1 MLKYN
6 SCNEKPKEQQ
16 YLQNID
22 MTVSD
27 STLGYT
33 TEGHYSTNPIIRW
46 RTIYSKNV
54 IRNTKYKEINE
65 GSTRKKI

>member
-1 MLKYN
+1 
-6 SCNEKPKEQQ
+6 
-16 YLQNID
+16 

-33 TEGHYSTNPIIRW
+33 TEGHYRISPIIRW
-46 RTIYSKNV
+46 STIYSKDV

-65 GSTRKKI
+65 GSTRKTI